1 MDHERCQLF
10 LKVVVI
16 KNGVNNV
23 VVKVESAELKDIKP
37 GTLISYDGRYYI
49 KSAEV
54 EVDTEHAIKSIC
66 CDVITGEICC
76 IDLCQ
81 RCDVLPYWFMS
92 KLR

>member
-49 KSAEV
+49 KSTEV
-54 EVDTEHAIKSIC
+54 EVDT
-66 CDVITGEICC
+66 
-76 IDLCQ
+76 
-81 RCDVLPYWFMS
+81 
-92 KLR
+92 

>member
-1 MDHERCQLF
+1 MDLGHCQLF
-10 LKVVVI
+10 LKAVVI

-23 VVKVESAELKDIKP
+23 VIKVESAELKDIKP

-49 KSAEV
+49 KSTEV
-54 EVDTEHAIKSIC
+54 EVDIEHVIKSIC

>member
-1 MDHERCQLF
+1 MGLGHCLLF
-10 LKVVVI
+10 SKVVVI

-23 VVKVESAELKDIKP
+23 VIKVESVELKYIKP

-49 KSAEV
+49 KSTEV
-54 EVDTEHAIKSIC
+54 EVDAEHVIKSIC
-66 CDVITGEICC
+66 CDAITGEIRC

>member
-1 MDHERCQLF
+1 M
-10 LKVVVI
+10 VI
-16 KNGVNNV
+16 K
-23 VVKVESAELKDIKP
+23 AEFAMLKDVKP

-49 KSAEV
+49 KSTEV
-54 EVDTEHAIKSIC
+54 EVDTEHVIKSIC
-66 CDVITGEICC
+66 CDAITGEIRC